1 MLAVATALAE
11 ATASIAKKEK
21 KEKGNFFCIT
31 KRGNEGRMLL
41 CFCLFCPCSSWWEV
55 LQQMIQE
62 LKNQDSLPVKCLSCY
77 GCSSFSLL
85 LYQLIIWKQISE
97 EWLNRTEEKKRHV
110 HLKNVS
116 YVAHLKNSGTV
127 SHFVYFWGFF
137 NFAVCQNSSG
147 PHVFSG
153 STGSFIPTRCFGFM

>member
-1 MLAVATALAE
+1 
-11 ATASIAKKEK
+11 
-21 KEKGNFFCIT
+21 
-31 KRGNEGRMLL
+31 MLL

-110 HLKNVS
+110 HLKNVP

-127 SHFVYFWGFF
+127 SHFVYFRFFF

-147 PHVFSG
+147 PHTSSAVQQDRLFQLAASVLC
-153 STGSFIPTRCFGFM
+153 SFKSQCEKKKKTLMLFTKH